1 MQPLTAH
8 ELRQRYIDFFVKKY
22 SHAQIPSS
30 SVIPENDP
38 TVLFTTAG
46 MHPLVPYL
54 MGEPHPSG
62 RRLVDAQKC
71 IRTDDI
77 DEVGDSSHCTFFEMM
92 GNWSLGDYFK
102 GEPGKP
108 GAIEMSFEFLTEGFD
123 ESQTGTGSGVGIG
136 LDPKRLYV
144 TVFQG
149 DNDAP
154 KDEESISIWK
164 QRFAKV
170 GIEATEGMV
179 GEDEPAGWEDGNNNA
194 NKNNND
200 GANGNTKFAGPRIF
214 AYEKKKNWW
223 GPAGQTGPCGPDTEM
238 FYLVRPEQAI
248 HEEARKAHPEA
259 ILSKC
264 HPNCDCGRFVEI
276 WNDVFMQYNKKIT
289 QKGLEKS
296 SRGEPLIASDFSFEP
311 LAQKNVDTG
320 LGLERVAAILQG
332 KNNIYETEIF
342 AGARSAIEAAYSQP
356 RDASKFND
364 ESIFVGSGGDY
375 DKNMRIILD
384 HLRAS
389 VFILGDQWGVVPS
402 NTDQGYILRRLIR
415 RAVRCG
421 TQLGIPENFTAR
433 VADSFVDVYG
443 DVYPELRANRDKI
456 HRELDR
462 EETRFRE
469 TLVKGEREF
478 QKQMEAFKV
487 PFDGSSNMDEIF
499 VSILRWFNVI
509 KQAFDPED
517 KEIVLISG
525 FLGPKMK
532 NIQMLLRG
540 AGEFTSLSILDQ
552 SKSLQTFLQP
562 DEFEILI
569 SFIKRIISRDFQFS
583 GKRAFYFYETFGFPK
598 ELIREMLNECHGPQ
612 LEDASFDEAFKAHQ
626 ELSRAGAEQKF
637 AGGLADHSQECTML
651 HTATHLVHQAL
662 RTVLG
667 THVLQRG
674 SNITR
679 ERLRFDFSHFE
690 KMTPEQIAH
699 TEALVNDAISRDF
712 PVYFEILDVEE
723 AKKRGAIGIFDDKYA
738 ALGNKVKVYF
748 MGDFSKEVC
757 GGPHVE
763 HTGVL
768 KSFKITKEEAVSD
781 GVRRIK
787 AVVGGLKQN

>member
-1 MQPLTAH
+1 MTPLTAN
-8 ELRQRYIDFFVKKY
+8 ELRQRYIDFFTKRY

-30 SVIPENDP
+30 SVIPDNDP

-62 RRLVDAQKC
+62 KRLVDAQKC

-102 GEPGKP
+102 QE
-108 GAIEMSFEFLTEGFD
+108 AIQMSFEFLT
-123 ESQTGTGSGVGIG
+123 GTPENYGIG

-154 KDEESISIWK
+154 KDEESIMHWK
-164 QRFAKV
+164 QQFATKN
-170 GIEATEGMV
+170 IDATEGV
-179 GEDEPAGWEDGNNNA
+179 AGKDEPAGWEEA
-194 NKNNND
+194 
-200 GANGNTKFAGPRIF
+200 GARCAGSRIF
-214 AYEKKKNWW
+214 SYEKKKNWW

-238 FYLVRPEQAI
+238 FYLVRPDIQ
-248 HEEARKAHPEA
+248 HDS
-259 ILSKC
+259 SKFGPTC

-276 WNDVFMQYNKKIT
+276 WNDVFMQYNKT
-289 QKGLEKS
+289 ADGT
-296 SRGEPLIASDFSFEP
+296 FEP

-320 LGLERVAAILQG
+320 LGLERVTGILQG
-332 KNNIYETEIF
+332 KQSIYETEIF
-342 AGARSAIEAAYSQP
+342 AGALSQIKHAIQESTEEHGAPTQQPTPEQEA
-356 RDASKFND
+356 RF
-364 ESIFVGSGGDY
+364 F
-375 DKNMRIILD
+375 RIILD

-389 VFILGDQWGVVPS
+389 TFILGDQWGVAPS

-421 TQLGIPENFTAR
+421 TQLGIAENFTAI
-433 VADSFVDVYG
+433 VADSYIDLYKNA
-443 DVYPELRANRDKI
+443 YPELLANRDKI

-469 TLVKGEREF
+469 TLVKGEKEF
-478 QKQMEAFKV
+478 EKQME
-487 PFDGSSNMDEIF
+487 PFINHPFTGENAITTTLQWF
-499 VSILRWFNVI
+499 SII
-509 KQAFDPED
+509 KQAFNPTDPD
-517 KEIVLISG
+517 LVKISALIA
-525 FLGPKMK
+525 PKMK
-532 NIQMLLRG
+532 DVQMLIRRVGVHANIKPEEIPAKLT
-540 AGEFTSLSILDQ
+540 ALFSSDELTT
-552 SKSLQTFLQP
+552 LQQFAQ
-562 DEFEILI
+562 
-569 SFIKRIISRDFQFS
+569 RIHTRTFQFS

-598 ELIREMLNECHGPQ
+598 ELIAEMLKEHGLA
-612 LEDASFDEAFKAHQ
+612 LEEGTFDEAFKAHQ

-637 AGGLADHSQECTML
+637 AGGLADHSEECTML
-651 HTATHLVHQAL
+651 HTATHLTHQAL

-667 THVLQRG
+667 NHVYQKG

-679 ERLRFDFSHFE
+679 ERMRFDFSHTE
-690 KMTPEQIAH
+690 KMTPEQLADV
-699 TEALVNDAISRDF
+699 ERLVNDAIARDL
-712 PVYFEILDVEE
+712 PVHFEILDVEE
-723 AKKRGAIGIFDDKYA
+723 AKKRGAIGVFDDKYA
-738 ALGNKVKVYF
+738 TLGNKVKVYF

-768 KSFKITKEEAVSD
+768 KSYKITKEEAVSD

-787 AVVGGLKQN
+787 AIVGGLKEG